1 MRPLEDGSVA
11 AVSRWSLASHA
22 SAILLGRLGHALGC
36 VFLPSVCVLCDSPL
50 PEISNSPVCRA
61 CLLEIPRQ
69 REHTCTRCGDD
80 LFESATSASRQPI
93 CRACRLAPPP
103 FVRAVSFGE
112 YDGSLRRAIHALK
125 FERITAL
132 TRELGARLATAIAQM
147 APQVDPTTPSELLV
161 VPVPL
166 HRARQAERGFNQA
179 RSLAVEAIRIL
190 RQSHPEWRLE
200 LSPSSL
206 VRQRATESQSGLTPR
221 QRRQNLRGAFFV
233 SDEAAIQGRHVL
245 LIDDIFT
252 TGATARACSKLL
264 LDAGA
269 ASVRVATLAR
279 AQLRFPAHA
288 LAPERATS
296 PTLGGERQDPPSA
309 TASIH

>member
-1 MRPLEDGSVA
+1 M
-11 AVSRWSLASHA
+11 
-22 SAILLGRLGHALGC
+22 
-36 VFLPSVCVLCDSPL
+36 
-50 PEISNSPVCRA
+50 
-61 CLLEIPRQ
+61 PRQ
-69 REHTCTRCGDD
+69 REHTCARCGED
-80 LFESATSASRQPI
+80 LFTPATSVSRQPL
-93 CRACRLAPPP
+93 CRACRIAPPP

-112 YDGSLRRAIHALK
+112 YGGSLRRAIHALK

-147 APQVDPTTPSELLV
+147 APQVDETMPSELLV

-166 HRARQAERGFNQA
+166 HRARQAERGFNQS
-179 RSLAVEAIRIL
+179 RSLAVEAIRVL

-233 SDEAAIQGRHVL
+233 SDETAIRGRHIL

-264 LDAGA
+264 LDGGA

-279 AQLRFPAHA
+279 AQLRFPVHT
-288 LAPERATS
+288 PGTESKISSISDRET
-296 PTLGGERQDPPSA
+296 QHQPSA
-309 TASIH
+309 PAVIH